1 VRMLDSEGD
10 RSVYQ
15 LQLYL
20 TPSEARELRA
30 LLDELLLNPEA
41 NEHRHLFSEDSGREI
56 SFSLITPTKLRDLS
70 GYTAAEQ
77 RLLKER

>member
-1 VRMLDSEGD
+1 VRMLDAEGD

-20 TPSEARELRA
+20 TPTEARELRSA
-30 LLDELLLNPEA
+30 LDRLLVDPEQ
-41 NEHRHLFSEDSGREI
+41 NEHEHVFAEDSGREL
-56 SFSLITPTKLRDLS
+56 SLSLLTPAKLRDLS

-77 RLLKER
+77 RLLHER

>member
-1 VRMLDSEGD
+1 MLDAEGD

-20 TPSEARELRA
+20 TPAEARELRTA
-30 LLDELLLNPEA
+30 LDSLLVDPEA
-41 NEHRHLFSEDSGREI
+41 NEHRHVLAEDSGREL
-56 SFSLITPTKLRDLS
+56 SLSLVTPAKLRDTT

-77 RLLKER
+77 RLFKES